1 MKICLVASGN
11 GTGHARRLLQL
22 MSGLQGLKEESTLL
36 INLNQIK
43 RLKNEISALK
53 VDPQRVKMIPRFN
66 FDGFVEKKVTG
77 SINREISDFIK
88 DQNVVISDNASWP
101 IEFNPNSYFHGH
113 FLWPEIIREDSHKSE
128 IRFAKEASL
137 SVSAKGW
144 IRNEQFKI
152 IEPTKVV
159 DVKRTFPINNL
170 RYKDD
175 EYIRS
180 LKIKDNEVWISTGT
194 IQSNIEAAVASKT
207 LANSKYLFKF
217 HETFE
222 MFHLGYRPLAVIGR
236 AGYGTIRDCLASG
249 VIFIPLEIN
258 SDIETNSNIRNLQ
271 NLQVLP
277 LFHRDLNI
285 NFSLFEQIID
295 LSKAQSERI
304 GIWESISSDALY
316 YAKSVLNIVS

>member
-22 MSGLQGLKEESTLL
+22 ASSFQELKEEFSLL
-36 INLNQIK
+36 VNLNQIK
-43 RLKNEISALK
+43 RLEYEISALK
-53 VDPQRVKMIPRFN
+53 VDPQRVKLIPRFN
-66 FDGFVEKKVTG
+66 FDGFVEKKAKR
-77 SINREISDFIK
+77 SINKEISGFIK

-113 FLWPEIIREDSHKSE
+113 FLWPEIIREESPKSD
-128 IRFAKEASL
+128 IRFAKEVSL

-152 IEPTKVV
+152 IEPAKVV
-159 DVKRTFPINNL
+159 DVKKTFPINNL

-180 LKIKDNEVWISTGT
+180 LKVKNNEVWISTGT
-194 IQSNIEAAVASKT
+194 IQSNIQAAFVSKSF
-207 LANSKYLFKF
+207 AKSKYLFKF

-258 SDIETNSNIRNLQ
+258 SDIETNSNIINLQ

-277 LFHRDLNI
+277 LFDRELNI
-285 NFSLFEQIID
+285 NFSLFEQIIGSSND
-295 LSKAQSERI
+295 QSKRLA
-304 GIWESISSDALY
+304 IWESISWDALY
-316 YAKSVLNIVS
+316 YANSILDIVA